1 MTRRQVAKMLAI
13 PLGFGR
19 LTAQTPPEIAE
30 LFGDLAAAL
39 SNGRAA
45 DFMRYFDASMPGYA
59 ELRTLVSALLEQ
71 AEVSSSIEFI
81 NVEQDQADY
90 SVEVDWLLHL
100 RARSPGEPIDRRRGK
115 LKCRVTRK
123 GRAWKIVSLSPV
135 DFFRPP
141 RY

>member
-1 MTRRQVAKMLAI
+1 MTRRQVAAMLAI

-19 LTAQTPPEIAE
+19 LTAQTPPKIAE

-39 SNGRAA
+39 SDGRAA
-45 DFMRYFDASMPGYA
+45 DFMRHFDESMPGYA

-71 AEVSSSIEFI
+71 AEVSSSVEFI
-81 NVEQDQADY
+81 NVEKNQSDY
-90 SVEVDWLLHL
+90 LVEVDWLLHL

-115 LKCRVTRK
+115 LKCHATRK
-123 GRAWKIVSLSPV
+123 GRAWKITSLSPV

-141 RY
+141 SY